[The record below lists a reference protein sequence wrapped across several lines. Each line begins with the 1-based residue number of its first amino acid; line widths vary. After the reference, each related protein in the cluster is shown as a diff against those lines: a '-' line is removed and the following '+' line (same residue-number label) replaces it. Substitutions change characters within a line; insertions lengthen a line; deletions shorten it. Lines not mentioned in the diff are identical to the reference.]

1 MGTKEL
7 LHQPITDDQQDKL
20 TTSELRYYQLN
31 YGHPLFERRMK
42 KLIDSMG
49 AEMASRFGEK
59 LVQQIIRMYPSREPE
74 KYTRILNQQVPPPIA
89 GDEPEPISPVF
100 VVCDCEHPH
109 FVGAQKSCRGLN
121 GKNATG
127 MFANRK

>member
-1 MGTKEL
+1 MEL
-7 LHQPITDDQQDKL
+7 LHQPLTDDQQDKL

-59 LVQQIIRMYPSREPE
+59 LVQQIIRMYPSTDPE

-121 GKNATG
+121 GVNATG
-127 MFANRK
+127 IYAK

>member
-1 MGTKEL
+1 MSLIKAKRYGVWNM
-7 LHQPITDDQQDKL
+7 QPLTQDQQDKL

-31 YGHPLFERRMK
+31 YGEPLFERRMK

-49 AEMASRFGEK
+49 ADMANKFGEK
-59 LVQQIIRMYPSREPE
+59 LVQQIIRMYPSRDPE
-74 KYTRILNQQVPPPIA
+74 KYTRRLNL
-89 GDEPEPISPVF
+89 

-127 MFANRK
+127 IYAN